1 MLVVVLDHLVRVH
14 DDRDEEGED
23 HVDEETDETVKVDPA
38 EHPNQDR
45 LMHGDRVEGGEHV
58 VPIDQAE
65 QALAGG
71 HKGGELEVVG
81 AEDGPAGKDKA
92 EVDEGGAEQE
102 AKHIRSSTLDCED
115 QDIVGLEEAEEA
127 EKSAPGEERPDP

>member
-23 HVDEETDETVKVDPA
+23 HVDEEADETVKVDPA

-58 VPIDQAE
+58 VPVDQAE

-81 AEDGPAGKDKA
+81 AEDDPAGQDKA
-92 EVDEGGAEQE
+92 KVDEEGAEQE

-115 QDIVGLEEAEEA
+115 EHIVGLEEAEEA